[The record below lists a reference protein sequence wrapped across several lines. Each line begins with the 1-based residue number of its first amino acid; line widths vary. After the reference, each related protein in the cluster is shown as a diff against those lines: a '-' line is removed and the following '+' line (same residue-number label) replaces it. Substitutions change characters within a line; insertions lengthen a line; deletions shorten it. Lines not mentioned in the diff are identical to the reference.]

1 MSGLP
6 RNKSLTTAINFRT
19 TDNNLSPILHLDT
32 AFSELRI
39 SRLDKPVV
47 NYPTDGRVNSIL
59 NDPHS
64 AVYVSKIVDLKNPAT
79 SLKVLLSAYRH
90 SSADFRVLYTLIRPD
105 SSQVEQKFQLFP
117 GYDNLTF
124 TNEDGFKVV
133 DESLNSG
140 LPDTFVRASLTNQ
153 FLDYEFTVDD
163 LDLFTG
169 YAIKIV
175 MSGTNQAYAPR
186 IRELRSIAVR

>member
-1 MSGLP
+1 M
-6 RNKSLTTAINFRT
+6 
-19 TDNNLSPILHLDT
+19 
-32 AFSELRI
+32 
-39 SRLDKPVV
+39 
-47 NYPTDGRVNSIL
+47 
-59 NDPHS
+59 
-64 AVYVSKIVDLKNPAT
+64 KNPAT